1 MSEYE
6 TKEETYE
13 QNSLF
18 FSTDY
23 EKLCPFTR
31 KEGFL
36 RYFKILLDEGII
48 KQDKCYRIINNIM
61 ELNIM
66 DSYLKTSRHID
77 NFCATQQLNNLYIRN
92 KNIEKEEDIIKKELG
107 IEKKYLNDINIKDDF
122 LEKIIKLKDYLY
134 QFSTISAGISN
145 ALIFLDEKN
154 DDEILIR
161 KNYNPWKADWILSDN
176 FLKKRKKIINEI
188 RDYLDYRGE
197 ISDDEDT
204 IIDYDDESQIE
215 VKEDLKSININN
227 EDEKEKEDIKPVNIF
242 NKRDYQVRLDTS
254 EGIRSEKSESIKFKK
269 INDDQFKADETY

>member
-1 MSEYE
+1 
-6 TKEETYE
+6 
-13 QNSLF
+13 
-18 FSTDY
+18 
-23 EKLCPFTR
+23 
-31 KEGFL
+31 
-36 RYFKILLDEGII
+36 
-48 KQDKCYRIINNIM
+48 M

-154 DDEILIR
+154 DDENKLNN
-161 KNYNPWKADWILSDN
+161 NYNPWKADWILSDN

-215 VKEDLKSININN
+215 IKEDLKSININN

-242 NKRDYQVRLDTS
+242 NKRDDQVRLDTS